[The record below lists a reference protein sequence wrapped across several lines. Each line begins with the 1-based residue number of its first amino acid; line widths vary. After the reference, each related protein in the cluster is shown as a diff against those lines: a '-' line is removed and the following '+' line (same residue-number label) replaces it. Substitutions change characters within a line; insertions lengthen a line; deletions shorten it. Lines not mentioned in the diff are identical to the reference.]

1 MQCREFREIADSYL
15 GNELI
20 VETNHEVISH
30 LEDCA
35 ECRRELAARRQLRS
49 QLREA
54 FIKAPENQMPAEFA
68 QRLSAQ
74 LHAYALGERNVTPV
88 SRRHSSVMVRRA
100 SWLALAACLV
110 LSVGFGLVLVRQR
123 SSQKGGQEVAGREPT
138 PNYPPQ
144 LNPGI
149 PVSIVKT
156 ELARDAV
163 GDHRDCAVHFRLA
176 EKPIDLEVAGRKYDP
191 VYVNL
196 TKALLS

>member
-1 MQCREFREIADSYL
+1 MQGRTASGSLASEGSPGFLKNLWGSLNMQCREFRDIADSFL

-30 LEDCA
+30 LEHCS
-35 ECRRELAARRQLRS
+35 ECRRELAARRELRG

-88 SRRHSSVMVRRA
+88 PGRHSSVMVRRA

-110 LSVGFGLVLVRQR
+110 VAAGFGLVLVRQR
-123 SSQKGGQEVAGREPT
+123 MVASQQSR
-138 PNYPPQ
+138 Q
-144 LNPGI
+144 SL
-149 PVSIVKT
+149 
-156 ELARDAV
+156 
-163 GDHRDCAVHFRLA
+163 
-176 EKPIDLEVAGRKYDP
+176 
-191 VYVNL
+191 
-196 TKALLS
+196 